1 MAEMLNEE
9 IIAQLVKQV
18 LKEMAKPQGE
28 KQSEATHKRQ
38 AQESRLTVKDY
49 PLGSKRPEII
59 KSPRGNAFK
68 DLTLDA
74 VMQGKAT
81 FEDFCITPEALLM
94 QAQIAEAA
102 GREQLAS
109 NLRRASELTKIPD
122 ERILEIYN
130 AMRPHR
136 STKEELL
143 GIASDLEEKYGA
155 KACANFI
162 REAADVYERRKM
174 LRGDIPEE

>member
-1 MAEMLNEE
+1 LAEKLNEE
-9 IIAQLVKQV
+9 MIAELVKQV

-28 KQSEATHKRQ
+28 KKAEATYRGQ
-38 AQESRLTVKDY
+38 AQEGRLTVEDY

-59 KSPRGNAFK
+59 KSPRGNAFN

-74 VMQGKAT
+74 VMEGKAT
-81 FEDFCITPEALLM
+81 FEDFRIDPDALLM

-102 GREQLAS
+102 GRKQMAF
-109 NLRRASELTKIPD
+109 NLKRAAELTKVPD

-143 GIASDLEEKYGA
+143 AIGDELENKYGA
-155 KACANFI
+155 KSCATFV
-162 REAADVYERRKM
+162 REAVAVYERRKL
-174 LRGDIPEE
+174 LRGDVPE